1 MVILL
6 ILLYSAV
13 SGKESEKFTKLY
25 IYSKDLPAGS
35 IIFNADITEIK
46 VSSDS
51 NLIQDYALLNAIEG
65 KYIHSDVKSGQLIIG
80 SDLFTHDAPAVFND
94 LEPGNVLYT
103 LSMKAPDVNGWW
115 IRPGN
120 IVDVLIL
127 DVQISGQSNNLI
139 PDQDNSGERVKILE
153 NLKVI
158 RLMDENG
165 KNIKDS
171 GKLPVI
177 ICLEI
182 AYEDARILFD
192 AESTKKL
199 KIITGNNIK

>member
-13 SGKESEKFTKLY
+13 SGKEADKFTKLY
-25 IYSKDLPAGS
+25 AYNKDLPAGS
-35 IIFNADITEIK
+35 IVFKTDISEIK
-46 VSSDS
+46 VSNDS
-51 NLIQDYALLNAIEG
+51 SLNQNYAPLNTIEG

-80 SDLFTHDAPAVFND
+80 SDLFEHEPLTVFKD
-94 LEPGNVLYT
+94 LERGNVLYT

-120 IVDVLIL
+120 IVDILIL
-127 DVQISGQSNNLI
+127 DTKVHGQSNDLI
-139 PDQDNSGERVKILE
+139 LGQDNPDERVIILE
-153 NLKVI
+153 NLRVI

-165 KNIKDS
+165 NNIKDS

-182 AYEDARILFD
+182 SYEKAGILFD
-192 AESTKKL
+192 AESTKKI
-199 KIITGNNIK
+199 KIITGNKN